1 MEDKVRDE
9 IIQIICE
16 ALTDLNEEL
25 DYDSLKNATE
35 STEIYG
41 GDDGIDSLSL
51 VRLVTDVETK
61 VNEKFDS
68 NVLLASEKAMSMR
81 NSPYRSVSNL
91 ADFALS
97 ELEGNS

>member
-1 MEDKVRDE
+1 VREE
-9 IIQIICE
+9 IVQIICE
-16 ALTDLNEEL
+16 AISELNEEL
-25 DYDSLKNATE
+25 DYDSLNNADE

-51 VRLVTDVETK
+51 VRLVTDVEMK

-81 NSPYRSVSNL
+81 NSPYKSVSNL
-91 ADFALS
+91 ADFAVS
-97 ELEGNS
+97 ELEGNT